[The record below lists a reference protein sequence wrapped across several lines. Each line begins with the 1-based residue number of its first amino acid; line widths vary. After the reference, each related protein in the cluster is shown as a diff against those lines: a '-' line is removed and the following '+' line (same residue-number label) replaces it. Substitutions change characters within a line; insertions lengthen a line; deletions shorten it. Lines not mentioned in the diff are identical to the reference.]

1 MTVDWGTYRS
11 LCRRLFPLLCNAQAI
26 TRQQDTTAGPARRLL
41 ANVPI
46 ACCVQ
51 GAPCTPTKAIAGLQQ
66 HTGEGSPE
74 DAGTSAGLGKIP
86 PATLVWHEVTC
97 DILDR
102 ASLKSKRVRALRR
115 LTLPILRCSAVHG
128 PLSNSCLN
136 SAVTKAISSPTD
148 SYMRSLGSIWLK
160 LTNQACCCRCY
171 LKPQAQPSLVRWWA
185 CLALQELASPHCST
199 SWQSA
204 RPVAGSQALCS
215 AMAAASVQT
224 LSDAVPTCL
233 RLVVLGA
240 ARPAPVLVI

>member
-1 MTVDWGTYRS
+1 MCTRVAEVSWPELSVAVDWGTYRS
-11 LCRRLFPLLCNAQAI
+11 LCRRLFPLLCIAKAI

-41 ANVPI
+41 I

-128 PLSNSCLN
+128 PI
-136 SAVTKAISSPTD
+136 AAIAALIQQSP
-148 SYMRSLGSIWLK
+148 R
-160 LTNQACCCRCY
+160 
-171 LKPQAQPSLVRWWA
+171 
-185 CLALQELASPHCST
+185 
-199 SWQSA
+199 QSA
-204 RPVAGSQALCS
+204 HQLTQICIAW
-215 AMAAASVQT
+215 
-224 LSDAVPTCL
+224 
-233 RLVVLGA
+233 
-240 ARPAPVLVI
+240 APSG